1 MRKFFSL
8 SQCFLFCLAI
18 LFSFKSF
25 AEVCPSPRGINTS
38 ITCTG
43 NISTGIAGADG
54 IYFGNTGN
62 NINTVNMTGDIT
74 TINSDARGIILS
86 NDSGSSNINT
96 VNLTGNITTTAASA
110 YGIYANS
117 FGTNSTN
124 TVNMTGNIT
133 TNGAGAFGIYLHDDS
148 GTNNTNTVNMTGNI
162 STNLANAYGIWLR
175 NYLGTNS
182 TNTVNMTG
190 NITTIGDGSY
200 GISLTNSSV
209 NNNTNT
215 VNMTGNIS
223 TTGDSAYGI
232 SLYNSAGT
240 YSTNTVNMTGN
251 ISTTHNEVHG
261 LLLYNLFGS
270 NSTNTVNMT
279 GNITTS
285 GDSAYGILLN
295 NTMTNSTN
303 TVNMT
308 GNITTS
314 GFSAYGIYLLN
325 NAGTNSTNTVNMTGN
340 ILTSDIVAHGIYL
353 KNDATSNSS
362 NTVNMT
368 GNITTNLANALGIY
382 LYNGHDSGDNPSDN
396 STNTVTMTGNIE
408 TNGDGANGINLYNYD
423 GINNT
428 NTFNMTGNITTT
440 GNGAYGIFLDNT
452 GSDSSS
458 NTVNMTGNITTTGN
472 GANGINLYNNDGTNS
487 TNTVNIAGRIS
498 ATGSD
503 SYAIR
508 ASNDF
513 NSATSSNTVQLNKG
527 SSVIGAIRGTGDS
540 SASNFLKLN
549 LGAGA
554 SYSFATTGFTVT
566 DLNGRPMVSGSAHAA
581 GVGNVTTASQNLYE
595 RTSQITQSL
604 DDRLRT
610 HDAKQNTSQDFW
622 VNTYYSDSNR
632 GGQGLSGSNL
642 SFNQYRSGITA
653 GFNVKNSYTPTELIV
668 NYEHGK
674 LNIDE
679 GNQGI
684 SSNSVMAGALFPDIK
699 KLFTGTL
706 SAKAMVGY
714 SDFSGDRKV
723 LTNDVAFNGSRN
735 VTASYQSSHLTI
747 GSAWTKTLYQTDKI
761 ILDTLVGIDLNTQH
775 INSYSESDLFKWNGR
790 TINQLQERVTLGI
803 EMKPLV
809 KPLTLF
815 GRVGVERRDLI
826 SGENQNYAINNTAV
840 SYNDSNQR
848 NTYAT
853 LNAGA
858 YYPLTPTVKA
868 YAQVRYYDS
877 TKDIDS
883 LSGSIGISGQ
893 F

>member
-1 MRKFFSL
+1 MNLSKFFSL

-25 AEVCPSPRGINTS
+25 AADCPPGGINSS
-38 ITCTG
+38 ITCSG
-43 NISTGIAGADG
+43 NITTSVTAGDG
-54 IYFGNTGN
+54 IYLLNDGGSNNT
-62 NINTVNMTGDIT
+62 NTVNMTGNIT
-74 TINSDARGIILS
+74 TSGNAAHGIYLL
-86 NDSGSSNINT
+86 NDSGSNTTNTVNMTGNITTSGISSRGIYLENGFGSNNTNTVNMTGNISMNLASAYGIYLRNNSGTNNTNT
-96 VNLTGNITTTAASA
+96 VNLTGNITTTAVSA

-117 FGTNSTN
+117 SGTNSTN
-124 TVNMTGNIT
+124 TVNMAGNIE
-133 TNGAGAFGIYLHDDS
+133 TNGAGAYGIYLYDIS

-162 STNLANAYGIWLR
+162 STNLA
-175 NYLGTNS
+175 
-182 TNTVNMTG
+182 
-190 NITTIGDGSY
+190 
-200 GISLTNSSV
+200 
-209 NNNTNT
+209 
-215 VNMTGNIS
+215 
-223 TTGDSAYGI
+223 SAYGI
-232 SLYNSAGT
+232 YLRNNSGT
-240 YSTNTVNMTGN
+240 NN
-251 ISTTHNEVHG
+251 
-261 LLLYNLFGS
+261 
-270 NSTNTVNMT
+270 TNTVNMT

-285 GDSAYGILLN
+285 GVSAYGI
-295 NTMTNSTN
+295 
-303 TVNMT
+303 
-308 GNITTS
+308 
-314 GFSAYGIYLLN
+314 LLN

-340 ILTSDIVAHGIYL
+340 ISTTRNDAYGIFLVNTGTSASDTVNMSGNISTTGDLAYGIGLLAAGTGTSNTVNMSGNIMTSGATAHGIVL
-353 KNDATSNSS
+353 QISGTSAT

-368 GNITTNLANALGIY
+368 GR
-382 LYNGHDSGDNPSDN
+382 
-396 STNTVTMTGNIE
+396 V
-408 TNGDGANGINLYNYD
+408 
-423 GINNT
+423 
-428 NTFNMTGNITTT
+428 
-440 GNGAYGIFLDNT
+440 
-452 GSDSSS
+452 
-458 NTVNMTGNITTTGN
+458 
-472 GANGINLYNNDGTNS
+472 
-487 TNTVNIAGRIS
+487 S
-498 ATGSD
+498 ATGLS
-503 SYAIR
+503 SYAIV
-508 ASNDF
+508 AVNDV
-513 NSATSSNTVQLNKG
+513 ATSSNTVQLNKG
-527 SSVIGAIRGTGDS
+527 SSVIGGILGSGAS
-540 SASNFLKLN
+540 SANNFLKLN

-554 SYSFATTGFTVT
+554 SYSFATTGITVT
-566 DLNGRPMVSGSAHAA
+566 DLNGRPMVTGSAYAA
-581 GVGNVTTASQNLYE
+581 GVGNVTTASQSLYE

-723 LTNDVAFNGSRN
+723 LTNDIAFNGSRN

-747 GSAWTKTLYQTDKI
+747 GSAWTKTLYQTDKM

-775 INSYSESDLFKWNGR
+775 INSYSESDLFKWNSR
-790 TINQLQERVTLGI
+790 TINQLQERVTLGM
-803 EMKPLV
+803 EMKPFV

>member
-1 MRKFFSL
+1 MRKFFSF

-25 AEVCPSPRGINTS
+25 AAGCSSGE
-38 ITCTG
+38 ITLT
-43 NISTGIAGADG
+43 T
-54 IYFGNTGN
+54 
-62 NINTVNMTGDIT
+62 TV
-74 TINSDARGIILS
+74 
-86 NDSGSSNINT
+86 
-96 VNLTGNITTTAASA
+96 TGNITAS
-110 YGIYANS
+110 
-117 FGTNSTN
+117 GT
-124 TVNMTGNIT
+124 
-133 TNGAGAFGIYLHDDS
+133 GACGIYL
-148 GTNNTNTVNMTGNI
+148 
-162 STNLANAYGIWLR
+162 
-175 NYLGTNS
+175 
-182 TNTVNMTG
+182 
-190 NITTIGDGSY
+190 
-200 GISLTNSSV
+200 
-209 NNNTNT
+209 
-215 VNMTGNIS
+215 
-223 TTGDSAYGI
+223 
-232 SLYNSAGT
+232 YNAGT
-240 YSTNTVNMTGN
+240 SNT
-251 ISTTHNEVHG
+251 S
-261 LLLYNLFGS
+261 
-270 NSTNTVNMT
+270 TVNMT

-285 GDSAYGILLN
+285 GLYAHGIHSLN
-295 NTMTNSTN
+295 DAGTSNTS

-314 GFSAYGIYLLN
+314 GTGAFGIDLYNYSGSN
-325 NAGTNSTNTVNMTGN
+325 N
-340 ILTSDIVAHGIYL
+340 
-353 KNDATSNSS
+353 S

-368 GNITTNLANALGIY
+368 GNITTDGTNAYGIILTNSDTSNSGNTVNMAGNVTTSGFNAEGIY
-382 LYNGHDSGDNPSDN
+382 LYNLGGTGNTNALNITGNVATSGTNADGITLYNNSDGSSN
-396 STNTVTMTGNIE
+396 LNITNTVDMTGNVS
-408 TNGDGANGINLYNYD
+408 TSGANAKAIYLVNTNY
-423 GINNT
+423 GTNNT
-428 NTFNMTGNITTT
+428 LTNI
-440 GNGAYGIFLDNT
+440 L
-452 GSDSSS
+452 
-458 NTVNMTGNITTTGN
+458 NI
-472 GANGINLYNNDGTNS
+472 S
-487 TNTVNIAGRIS
+487 GRIS
-498 ATGSD
+498 ATGAG
-503 SYAIR
+503 SYAIYGG
-508 ASNDF
+508 N
-513 NSATSSNTVQLNKG
+513 ATSTYTNIVQLNKG
-527 SSVIGAIRGTGDS
+527 SSVIGAIDVVLPVGI
-540 SASNFLKLN
+540 NKLNLN

-566 DLNGRPMVSGSAHAA
+566 DLNGRPMVTGSAHAA
-581 GVGNVTTASQNLYE
+581 GVGNVTTASQSLYE

-610 HDAKQNTSQDFW
+610 HDLKQQASQDFW
-622 VNTYYSDSNR
+622 LNTYYSDSNR

-668 NYEHGK
+668 NYEHGQ
-674 LNIDE
+674 LNIDQ

-684 SSNSVMAGALFPDIK
+684 SSNSLMAGALFPDIK

-706 SAKAMVGY
+706 SAKALVGY

-790 TINQLQERVTLGI
+790 TINQLQERVTLGM
-803 EMKPLV
+803 EMKPFV

-815 GRVGVERRDLI
+815 GRIGVERRDLI

>member
-8 SQCFLFCLAI
+8 SQCFLFCLAL

-25 AEVCPSPRGINTS
+25 ATDCPSGGITTS
-38 ITCTG
+38 TTCTG
-43 NISTGIAGADG
+43 NIS
-54 IYFGNTGN
+54 
-62 NINTVNMTGDIT
+62 
-74 TINSDARGIILS
+74 R
-86 NDSGSSNINT
+86 SG
-96 VNLTGNITTTAASA
+96 LGA
-110 YGIYANS
+110 YGINLFNS
-117 FGTNSTN
+117 SNSSSN

-133 TNGAGAFGIYLHDDS
+133 TS
-148 GTNNTNTVNMTGNI
+148 GTYG
-162 STNLANAYGIWLR
+162 YGIVLI
-175 NYLGTNS
+175 NVS
-182 TNTVNMTG
+182 T
-190 NITTIGDGSY
+190 S
-200 GISLTNSSV
+200 
-209 NNNTNT
+209 NNNT

-223 TTGDSAYGI
+223 TTGNTAYGI
-232 SLYNSAGT
+232 NLYN
-240 YSTNTVNMTGN
+240 
-251 ISTTHNEVHG
+251 
-261 LLLYNLFGS
+261 FGS
-270 NSTNTVNMT
+270 TSSTNTVNMT

-285 GDSAYGILLN
+285 GTLADGIVSINSGSSSSTNTFNMTGNITTSGYGIYFEN
-295 NTMTNSTN
+295 SDSTSSTNTFNMTGNITTSGTYADGIFLYNLSGTSNSN

-314 GFSAYGIYLLN
+314 GNDAEGILLYN
-325 NAGTNSTNTVNMTGN
+325 NSNGRSNITLTNTVNMTGN
-340 ILTSDIVAHGIYL
+340 VSTSGANAKAIYL
-353 KNDATSNSS
+353 VNTNYGSN
-362 NTVNMT
+362 N
-368 GNITTNLANALGIY
+368 
-382 LYNGHDSGDNPSDN
+382 
-396 STNTVTMTGNIE
+396 TMTNI
-408 TNGDGANGINLYNYD
+408 L
-423 GINNT
+423 
-428 NTFNMTGNITTT
+428 NI
-440 GNGAYGIFLDNT
+440 
-452 GSDSSS
+452 S
-458 NTVNMTGNITTTGN
+458 
-472 GANGINLYNNDGTNS
+472 
-487 TNTVNIAGRIS
+487 GRIS
-498 ATGSD
+498 ATGS
-503 SYAIR
+503 SGYAIY
-508 ASNDF
+508 AGN
-513 NSATSSNTVQLNKG
+513 ATSTYTNIVQLNKG
-527 SSVIGAIRGTGDS
+527 SSVIGAIDVVLPVGI
-540 SASNFLKLN
+540 NKLNLN

-566 DLNGRPMVSGSAHAA
+566 DLNGRPMVAGSAHAA
-581 GVGNVTTASQNLYE
+581 GVGNISTASQSLYE

-604 DDRLRT
+604 DDRVRT
-610 HDAKQNTSQDFW
+610 YDAKQNTSQDFW

-706 SAKAMVGY
+706 SAKALVGY

-735 VTASYQSSHLTI
+735 VTANYQSSHLTI
-747 GSAWTKTLYQTDKI
+747 GSAWTKTLYQTDKM

-790 TINQLQERVTLGI
+790 TINQLQERVTLGMEI
-803 EMKPLV
+803 KPLV

-877 TKDIDS
+877 VKDIDS
-883 LSGSIGISGQ
+883 LSGSVGISGQ

>member
-1 MRKFFSL
+1 MRKVFSL
-8 SQCFLFCLAI
+8 SQCFLFCLTI

-25 AEVCPSPRGINTS
+25 AEVCPPGGINSSGINYS
-38 ITCTG
+38 ITCSG
-43 NISTGIAGADG
+43 NITTSVADAYGISLLNTSFTSST
-54 IYFGNTGN
+54 NL
-62 NINTVNMTGDIT
+62 VNMTGDIT
-74 TINSDARGIILS
+74 MSGGAADNMARGIFLI
-86 NDSGSSNINT
+86 SGSS
-96 VNLTGNITTTAASA
+96 
-110 YGIYANS
+110 
-117 FGTNSTN
+117 
-124 TVNMTGNIT
+124 
-133 TNGAGAFGIYLHDDS
+133 
-148 GTNNTNTVNMTGNI
+148 NNTNTVNMTGNI
-162 STNLANAYGIWLR
+162 TMSIIGARGIQL
-175 NYLGTNS
+175 THS
-182 TNTVNMTG
+182 
-190 NITTIGDGSY
+190 GS
-200 GISLTNSSV
+200 S
-209 NNNTNT
+209 NN
-215 VNMTGNIS
+215 
-223 TTGDSAYGI
+223 
-232 SLYNSAGT
+232 
-240 YSTNTVNMTGN
+240 
-251 ISTTHNEVHG
+251 
-261 LLLYNLFGS
+261 
-270 NSTNTVNMT
+270 
-279 GNITTS
+279 
-285 GDSAYGILLN
+285 
-295 NTMTNSTN
+295 
-303 TVNMT
+303 
-308 GNITTS
+308 
-314 GFSAYGIYLLN
+314 
-325 NAGTNSTNTVNMTGN
+325 
-340 ILTSDIVAHGIYL
+340 
-353 KNDATSNSS
+353 S

-368 GNITTNLANALGIY
+368 GDITM
-382 LYNGHDSGDNPSDN
+382 NG
-396 STNTVTMTGNIE
+396 
-408 TNGDGANGINLYNYD
+408 GA
-423 GINNT
+423 
-428 NTFNMTGNITTT
+428 
-440 GNGAYGIFLDNT
+440 AYGIIFGYEDDN
-452 GSDSSS
+452 SNNS
-458 NTVNMTGNITTTGN
+458 NTVNMTGGISMRGDGAYGITFANLHSTTLTNNNINTVNTLNMTGNITMY
-472 GANGINLYNNDGTNS
+472 GADSIGINMESLNSNNNI
-487 TNTVNIAGRIS
+487 NTVNISGRIS
-498 ATGSD
+498 ATGAG
-503 SYAIR
+503 SYAI
-508 ASNDF
+508 SVSDYGSTN
-513 NSATSSNTVQLNKG
+513 SNTVQLNKG
-527 SSVIGAIRGTGDS
+527 SSVIGGILGEGLYTAN
-540 SASNFLKLN
+540 NFLKLN

-566 DLNGRPMVSGSAHAA
+566 DLNGRPMVTGSAYAA
-581 GVGNVTTASQNLYE
+581 GIGNVTTASQSLYE

-610 HDAKQNTSQDFW
+610 HDLKQQPSQDFW
-622 VNTYYSDSNR
+622 INTYYSDSNR

-653 GFNVKNSYTPTELIV
+653 GFNVKNTYTPTELIV

-706 SAKAMVGY
+706 SAKALIGY

-790 TINQLQERVTLGI
+790 TINQLQERVTLGMEI
-803 EMKPLV
+803 KPLV

-815 GRVGVERRDLI
+815 GRVGIERRDLI

>member
-1 MRKFFSL
+1 M
-8 SQCFLFCLAI
+8 

-25 AEVCPSPRGINTS
+25 ADCPVLGSGITS
-38 ITCTG
+38 STTCTG
-43 NISTGIAGADG
+43 NI
-54 IYFGNTGN
+54 
-62 NINTVNMTGDIT
+62 T
-74 TINSDARGIILS
+74 T
-86 NDSGSSNINT
+86 
-96 VNLTGNITTTAASA
+96 
-110 YGIYANS
+110 
-117 FGTNSTN
+117 
-124 TVNMTGNIT
+124 
-133 TNGAGAFGIYLHDDS
+133 S
-148 GTNNTNTVNMTGNI
+148 GTNG
-162 STNLANAYGIWLR
+162 
-175 NYLGTNS
+175 
-182 TNTVNMTG
+182 
-190 NITTIGDGSY
+190 Y
-200 GISLTNSSV
+200 GISLNSYSDSTNS
-209 NNNTNT
+209 N
-215 VNMTGNIS
+215 
-223 TTGDSAYGI
+223 
-232 SLYNSAGT
+232 
-240 YSTNTVNMTGN
+240 
-251 ISTTHNEVHG
+251 
-261 LLLYNLFGS
+261 
-270 NSTNTVNMT
+270 NTVNMT

-285 GDSAYGILLN
+285 GTNGYGIYLLN
-295 NTMTNSTN
+295 NNGSANSN

-314 GFSAYGIYLLN
+314 GLWINDIYLRN
-325 NAGTNSTNTVNMTGN
+325 NNGSAN
-340 ILTSDIVAHGIYL
+340 
-353 KNDATSNSS
+353 S

-368 GNITTNLANALGIY
+368 GNITTGLNGYGIF
-382 LYNGHDSGDNPSDN
+382 LYNDGG
-396 STNTVTMTGNIE
+396 STNSNTV
-408 TNGDGANGINLYNYD
+408 
-423 GINNT
+423 
-428 NTFNMTGNITTT
+428 NMTGNITAGTYT
-440 GNGAYGIFLDNT
+440 FTDNIYVYDNAGTVSYADGIYLNNYS
-452 GSDSSS
+452 GSTNS
-458 NTVNMTGNITTTGN
+458 NTVNMTGNITT
-472 GANGINLYNNDGTNS
+472 GTNGYGITLENFS
-487 TNTVNIAGRIS
+487 GSANSNTVNMTGNITTSGNGYGIFLLNNNGSANSNTVNMTGNITTGLNGYGISLLNYIGSTNSNTVNMTGNITTRGTGIYLENYGESNGNNSNTVNMTGNITTGLNGYGISLNSYSDSTNSNNTVNMTGNITTGASAYGIYLYNGSGSANSNTVNMTGRIS
-498 ATGSD
+498 ATGSN
-503 SYAIR
+503 SYAIYS
-508 ASNDF
+508 SNS
-513 NSATSSNTVQLNKG
+513 NSTNSNTVQLNKG
-527 SSVIGAIRGTGDS
+527 SSVIGAISGFGAS
-540 SASNFLKLN
+540 SANNFLKLN

-554 SYSFATTGFTVT
+554 SYSFATTGFTVQ
-566 DLNGRPMVSGSAHAA
+566 DLNGRPMVTGSAHAA
-581 GVGNVTTASQNLYE
+581 GVGNITTASQSLYE

-622 VNTYYSDSNR
+622 INTYYSDSSR

-653 GFNVKNSYTPTELIV
+653 GFNMKNSYTPTELIV
-668 NYEHGK
+668 NYEHGQ

-706 SAKAMVGY
+706 SAKALVGY

-747 GSAWTKTLYQTDKI
+747 GSAWTKTLYQTDKM

-775 INSYSESDLFKWNGR
+775 INSYSESDLFKWSGR
-790 TINQLQERVTLGI
+790 TINQLQERVTLGM
-803 EMKPLV
+803 EMKPFV

-858 YYPLTPTVKA
+858 YYPLTQTVKA

>member
-1 MRKFFSL
+1 M
-8 SQCFLFCLAI
+8 
-18 LFSFKSF
+18 
-25 AEVCPSPRGINTS
+25 
-38 ITCTG
+38 TG
-43 NISTGIAGADG
+43 NITTNTIGIVLSNFSG
-54 IYFGNTGN
+54 ISNT
-62 NINTVNMTGDIT
+62 NTVNMTGDIT
-74 TINSDARGIILS
+74 VSAYGINFFNGTDS
-86 NDSGSSNINT
+86 NTNT
-96 VNLTGNITTTAASA
+96 LNMTGNITTSGASARGIYFNNSGNSNSNTINMTGNISTTGDDA
-110 YGIYANS
+110 YGIYFLDNTGS
-117 FGTNSTN
+117 NNTN

-133 TNGAGAFGIYLHDDS
+133 TTGDDAYGIYLRNS
-148 GTNNTNTVNMTGNI
+148 GNNTNTINMTGDITTSSYAAYGIYLRNSGNNTNTVNMMGNI
-162 STNLANAYGIWLR
+162 TTTGDDTYGIYLINSGTSSTNF
-175 NYLGTNS
+175 
-182 TNTVNMTG
+182 VNMTG
-190 NITTIGDGSY
+190 NITTSGSV
-200 GISLTNSSV
+200 GI
-209 NNNTNT
+209 
-215 VNMTGNIS
+215 
-223 TTGDSAYGI
+223 A
-232 SLYNSAGT
+232 LYNDLGT
-240 YSTNTVNMTGN
+240 S
-251 ISTTHNEVHG
+251 
-261 LLLYNLFGS
+261 
-270 NSTNTVNMT
+270 STNTVNMT

-285 GDSAYGILLN
+285 GPYNGNGAFGVVLTNSGTSSTNTFNMTGDITTSSYAAYGIYLIN
-295 NTMTNSTN
+295 SDTSNTSTN

-314 GFSAYGIYLLN
+314 FAYTHGVVL
-325 NAGTNSTNTVNMTGN
+325 TNSGT
-340 ILTSDIVAHGIYL
+340 
-353 KNDATSNSS
+353 SS
-362 NTVNMT
+362 N
-368 GNITTNLANALGIY
+368 
-382 LYNGHDSGDNPSDN
+382 
-396 STNTVTMTGNIE
+396 
-408 TNGDGANGINLYNYD
+408 
-423 GINNT
+423 NN
-428 NTFNMTGNITTT
+428 FNMTGNITTSGSGASGIYLRNS
-440 GNGAYGIFLDNT
+440 GNNINT
-452 GSDSSS
+452 F
-458 NTVNMTGNITTTGN
+458 
-472 GANGINLYNNDGTNS
+472 
-487 TNTVNIAGRIS
+487 NIAGLIS
-498 ATGSD
+498 ATGSN
-503 SYAIR
+503 SYAIDS
-508 ASNDF
+508 SNSD
-513 NSATSSNTVQLNKG
+513 ATSSNTVQLNKG
-527 SSVIGAIRGTGDS
+527 SSVIGGIYGGGTY
-540 SASNFLKLN
+540 SANNFLKLN

-554 SYSFATTGFTVT
+554 SYSFATTGFTVQ

-581 GVGNVTTASQNLYE
+581 GVGNITTASQSLYE

-610 HDAKQNTSQDFW
+610 YDSKQNTSQDFW

-653 GFNVKNSYTPTELIV
+653 GFNVKNSFTPTELIV

-723 LTNDVAFNGSRN
+723 LTNDIAFNGSRN

-775 INSYSESDLFKWNGR
+775 INSYSESDLFKWNSR
-790 TINQLQERVTLGI
+790 TINQLQERVTLGM
-803 EMKPLV
+803 EMKPFV

-826 SGENQNYAINNTAV
+826 SGENQHYAINNTAV

>member
-1 MRKFFSL
+1 MRKVFSL
-8 SQCFLFCLAI
+8 SQYFLICAAM

-25 AEVCPSPRGINTS
+25 AAEIYSACPPGGINYS
-38 ITCTG
+38 ITC
-43 NISTGIAGADG
+43 S
-54 IYFGNTGN
+54 
-62 NINTVNMTGDIT
+62 
-74 TINSDARGIILS
+74 
-86 NDSGSSNINT
+86 
-96 VNLTGNITTTAASA
+96 GNITTTAASA

-117 FGTNSTN
+117 SGTNSSN

-133 TNGAGAFGIYLHDDS
+133 TSGSVGRGIYLVNDS
-148 GTNNTNTVNMTGNI
+148 A
-162 STNLANAYGIWLR
+162 ST
-175 NYLGTNS
+175 S
-182 TNTVNMTG
+182 SNTVNMTG
-190 NITTIGDGSY
+190 NITTSGNTGDGIVLY
-200 GISLTNSSV
+200 NNSAS
-209 NNNTNT
+209 TSSNT
-215 VNMTGNIS
+215 VNMTGNI
-223 TTGDSAYGI
+223 TTSGYNAYGI
-232 SLYNSAGT
+232 YLVN
-240 YSTNTVNMTGN
+240 YS
-251 ISTTHNEVHG
+251 
-261 LLLYNLFGS
+261 GS
-270 NSTNTVNMT
+270 NNTNTVNMT

-285 GDSAYGILLN
+285 GTGGAYGILLDN
-295 NTMTNSTN
+295 YSGSNHTN

-314 GFSAYGIYLLN
+314 GSGGAGIFLYNYSGSN
-325 NAGTNSTNTVNMTGN
+325 NTNTVNMTG
-340 ILTSDIVAHGIYL
+340 
-353 KNDATSNSS
+353 
-362 NTVNMT
+362 
-368 GNITTNLANALGIY
+368 
-382 LYNGHDSGDNPSDN
+382 
-396 STNTVTMTGNIE
+396 
-408 TNGDGANGINLYNYD
+408 
-423 GINNT
+423 
-428 NTFNMTGNITTT
+428 
-440 GNGAYGIFLDNT
+440 
-452 GSDSSS
+452 
-458 NTVNMTGNITTTGN
+458 
-472 GANGINLYNNDGTNS
+472 
-487 TNTVNIAGRIS
+487 RIS
-498 ATGSD
+498 ASGSN
-503 SYAIR
+503 SYAIY
-508 ASNDF
+508 AFNDT
-513 NSATSSNTVQLNKG
+513 ATSTNTVQLNKG
-527 SSVIGAIRGTGDS
+527 SSVIGAINGFGTS
-540 SASNFLKLN
+540 SANNFLKLN

-566 DLNGRPMVSGSAHAA
+566 DLNGRPMVTGSAYAA
-581 GVGNVTTASQNLYE
+581 GIGNVTTASQSLYE

-610 HDAKQNTSQDFW
+610 HDLKQQPSQDFW
-622 VNTYYSDSNR
+622 INTYYSDSNR

-653 GFNVKNSYTPTELIV
+653 GFNVKNTYTPTELIV

-706 SAKAMVGY
+706 SAKALIGY

-790 TINQLQERVTLGI
+790 TINQLQERVTLGVEI
-803 EMKPLV
+803 KPLV

-815 GRVGVERRDLI
+815 GRVGIERRDLI
-826 SGENQNYAINNTAV
+826 SGENQHYAINNTAV

>member
-8 SQCFLFCLAI
+8 SQCFLFCLAL

-25 AEVCPSPRGINTS
+25 AEVCPPGGINSSGINYS
-38 ITCTG
+38 ITCSG
-43 NISTGIAGADG
+43 NITTSVADAYG
-54 IYFGNTGN
+54 IYLLN
-62 NINTVNMTGDIT
+62 NSFTSSTNLVNMTGDIT
-74 TINSDARGIILS
+74 M
-86 NDSGSSNINT
+86 SG
-96 VNLTGNITTTAASA
+96 GAASI
-110 YGIYANS
+110 GIYLLNTS
-117 FGTNSTN
+117 FTSSTN
-124 TVNMTGNIT
+124 LVNMTGDIT
-133 TNGAGAFGIYLHDDS
+133 MSGGGADNMARGIFLIS
-148 GTNNTNTVNMTGNI
+148 GSSNNTNTVNMTGNI
-162 STNLANAYGIWLR
+162 TMSIIGARGIQL
-175 NYLGTNS
+175 THS
-182 TNTVNMTG
+182 
-190 NITTIGDGSY
+190 GS
-200 GISLTNSSV
+200 S
-209 NNNTNT
+209 NN
-215 VNMTGNIS
+215 
-223 TTGDSAYGI
+223 
-232 SLYNSAGT
+232 
-240 YSTNTVNMTGN
+240 
-251 ISTTHNEVHG
+251 
-261 LLLYNLFGS
+261 
-270 NSTNTVNMT
+270 
-279 GNITTS
+279 
-285 GDSAYGILLN
+285 
-295 NTMTNSTN
+295 
-303 TVNMT
+303 
-308 GNITTS
+308 
-314 GFSAYGIYLLN
+314 
-325 NAGTNSTNTVNMTGN
+325 
-340 ILTSDIVAHGIYL
+340 
-353 KNDATSNSS
+353 S

-368 GNITTNLANALGIY
+368 GGI
-382 LYNGHDSGDNPSDN
+382 S
-396 STNTVTMTGNIE
+396 MR
-408 TNGDGANGINLYNYD
+408 GDGAYGITFANQHRTTLTNNN
-423 GINNT
+423 INTVNT
-428 NTFNMTGNITTT
+428 LNMTGNITMY
-440 GNGAYGIFLDNT
+440 GA
-452 GSDSSS
+452 DS
-458 NTVNMTGNITTTGN
+458 I
-472 GANGINLYNNDGTNS
+472 GINMESLNSNNNI
-487 TNTVNIAGRIS
+487 NTVNISGRIS
-498 ATGSD
+498 ATGAG
-503 SYAIR
+503 SYAI
-508 ASNDF
+508 SVTDYGSTN
-513 NSATSSNTVQLNKG
+513 SNTVQLNKG
-527 SSVIGAIRGTGDS
+527 SSVIGGILGEGLYTAN
-540 SASNFLKLN
+540 NFLKLN

-566 DLNGRPMVSGSAHAA
+566 DLNGRPMVTGSAYAA
-581 GVGNVTTASQNLYE
+581 GIGNVTTASQSLYE

-610 HDAKQNTSQDFW
+610 HDLKQQPSQDFW
-622 VNTYYSDSNR
+622 INTYYSDSNR

-653 GFNVKNSYTPTELIV
+653 GFNVKNTYTPTELIV

-706 SAKAMVGY
+706 SAKALIGY

-723 LTNDVAFNGSRN
+723 LTNDVALNGSRN

-790 TINQLQERVTLGI
+790 TINQLQERVTLGM
-803 EMKPLV
+803 EMKPFV

-826 SGENQNYAINNTAV
+826 GGENQNYAINNTAV

-858 YYPLTPTVKA
+858 YYPLTQTVKA

>member
-8 SQCFLFCLAI
+8 SQCFLFCASI

-25 AEVCPSPRGINTS
+25 ATDCPSGGITSS

-43 NISTGIAGADG
+43 N
-54 IYFGNTGN
+54 
-62 NINTVNMTGDIT
+62 VT
-74 TINSDARGIILS
+74 T
-86 NDSGSSNINT
+86 SS
-96 VNLTGNITTTAASA
+96 VSA
-110 YGIYANS
+110 YGIYANNS
-117 FGTNSTN
+117 GTNSTN

-133 TNGAGAFGIYLHDDS
+133 T
-148 GTNNTNTVNMTGNI
+148 TGV
-162 STNLANAYGIWLR
+162 NAYGIYLR
-175 NYLGTNS
+175 NSDTSNS
-182 TNTVNMTG
+182 NTVNMTG
-190 NITTIGDGSY
+190 NITTSGNSAY
-200 GISLTNSSV
+200 GISLYNVSGS
-209 NNNTNT
+209 NNTNT

-223 TTGDSAYGI
+223 TTGNNAYGI
-232 SLYNSAGT
+232 YLYNSAT
-240 YSTNTVNMTGN
+240 SNNNTVNMTGN
-251 ISTTHNEVHG
+251 ISTTGNTAYGIYLIHSGTSNSNTVNMTG
-261 LLLYNLFGS
+261 NISTTGNTAYGIYLFQFTGS
-270 NSTNTVNMT
+270 NKSNTVNMTGNITTDANNALGIYLRNVIDSNNSNTVNMT

-285 GDSAYGILLN
+285 GNSAYGISLYNVSSSN
-295 NTMTNSTN
+295 NTDTVNMTGNISTSGASGYGIYSNTNGSFITNTVNIAGNITTSGNSADAIFLTTSGTNNIN

-308 GNITTS
+308 GNISTS
-314 GFSAYGIYLLN
+314 HATAYGINLFIES
-325 NAGTNSTNTVNMTGN
+325 G
-340 ILTSDIVAHGIYL
+340 
-353 KNDATSNSS
+353 TSNS

-368 GNITTNLANALGIY
+368 G
-382 LYNGHDSGDNPSDN
+382 
-396 STNTVTMTGNIE
+396 
-408 TNGDGANGINLYNYD
+408 
-423 GINNT
+423 
-428 NTFNMTGNITTT
+428 
-440 GNGAYGIFLDNT
+440 
-452 GSDSSS
+452 
-458 NTVNMTGNITTTGN
+458 
-472 GANGINLYNNDGTNS
+472 
-487 TNTVNIAGRIS
+487 RIS
-498 ATGSD
+498 ATALNGLAISSFTSGSTN
-503 SYAIR
+503 
-508 ASNDF
+508 SNI
-513 NSATSSNTVQLNKG
+513 VQLNKG
-527 SSVIGAIRGTGDS
+527 SSVIGGIFGGGDFP
-540 SASNFLKLN
+540 ANNFLKLN

-554 SYSFATTGFTVT
+554 SYSFATTGFTVQ
-566 DLNGRPMVSGSAHAA
+566 DLNGRPMVTGSAHAA
-581 GVGNVTTASQNLYE
+581 GVGNITTASQSLYE

-604 DDRLRT
+604 DDRVRT
-610 HDAKQNTSQDFW
+610 YDAKQNTSQDFW

-653 GFNVKNSYTPTELIV
+653 GFNVKNSYTTTELIV

-706 SAKAMVGY
+706 SAKALIGY

-723 LTNDVAFNGSRN
+723 LTNDVALNGSRN
-735 VTASYQSSHLTI
+735 VTANYQSSHLTI
-747 GSAWTKTLYQTDKI
+747 GSAWTKTLYQTDKM

-775 INSYSESDLFKWNGR
+775 INSYSESDLFKWNSR
-790 TINQLQERVTLGI
+790 TINQLQERVTLGM

-815 GRVGVERRDLI
+815 GRVGIERRDLI

-877 TKDIDS
+877 VKDIDS

>member
-25 AEVCPSPRGINTS
+25 A
-38 ITCTG
+38 TCTPSG
-43 NISTGIAGADG
+43 TPIILSGTYTTNIVACSRESYAIELTGSSGEAIK
-54 IYFGNTGN
+54 
-62 NINTVNMTGDIT
+62 TVNMTGNIET
-74 TINSDARGIILS
+74 NGNLS
-86 NDSGSSNINT
+86 
-96 VNLTGNITTTAASA
+96 
-110 YGIYANS
+110 YGIYLYNRN
-117 FGTNSTN
+117 FNYKTN
-124 TVNMTGNIT
+124 TVNMTGNILNRGSGGVGISLWTQYSTYNINIVTMTGNIET
-133 TNGAGAFGIYLHDDS
+133 TDSQGISLS
-148 GTNNTNTVNMTGNI
+148 NEGNANTNTVNMTGNI
-162 STNLANAYGIWLR
+162 ETN
-175 NYLGTNS
+175 
-182 TNTVNMTG
+182 
-190 NITTIGDGSY
+190 GSSRY
-200 GISLTNSSV
+200 GISLYNDSENSGNTVHMRGNISTTGESAHGILLTNYDTSNINTANITGNIITTGIGASGINL
-209 NNNTNT
+209 NNIEGTRNTNT
-215 VNMTGNIS
+215 VNMAGNIRTS
-223 TTGDSAYGI
+223 GAYTDQGDGAYGI
-232 SLYNSAGT
+232 FLYN
-240 YSTNTVNMTGN
+240 
-251 ISTTHNEVHG
+251 
-261 LLLYNLFGS
+261 
-270 NSTNTVNMT
+270 
-279 GNITTS
+279 
-285 GDSAYGILLN
+285 
-295 NTMTNSTN
+295 
-303 TVNMT
+303 
-308 GNITTS
+308 
-314 GFSAYGIYLLN
+314 N

-340 ILTSDIVAHGIYL
+340 ILTSGIVAHGIYL
-353 KNDATSNSS
+353 KNDATSYSS

-382 LYNGHDSGDNPSDN
+382 LYNGLDFLNNPSDN

-408 TNGDGANGINLYNYD
+408 TNGDGANGINLYNNS
-423 GINNT
+423 GTNNT

-440 GNGAYGIFLDNT
+440 GDGSYGISLDNT

-472 GANGINLYNNDGTNS
+472 GAYGISLLNNAGTNS

-508 ASNDF
+508 AHNNF
-513 NSATSSNTVQLNKG
+513 NSATSSNTVQINKG

-554 SYSFATTGFTVT
+554 SYSFATTGFTVQ
-566 DLNGRPMVSGSAHAA
+566 DLNGRPMVTGSAHAA
-581 GVGNVTTASQNLYE
+581 GVGNVTTASQSLYE

-622 VNTYYSDSNR
+622 MSTYYSDSSR

-653 GFNVKNSYTPTELIV
+653 GFNVKNTYTPTELIV
-668 NYEHGK
+668 NYEHGQ

-699 KLFTGTL
+699 KLLTGTL

-723 LTNDVAFNGSRN
+723 LTNDIAFNGSRN

-775 INSYSESDLFKWNGR
+775 INSYSESDLFKWNSR
-790 TINQLQERVTLGI
+790 TINQLQERVTLGM
-803 EMKPLV
+803 EMKPFV

-826 SGENQNYAINNTAV
+826 SGETQNYAINNTAV

-858 YYPLTPTVKA
+858 YYPLTQTVKA